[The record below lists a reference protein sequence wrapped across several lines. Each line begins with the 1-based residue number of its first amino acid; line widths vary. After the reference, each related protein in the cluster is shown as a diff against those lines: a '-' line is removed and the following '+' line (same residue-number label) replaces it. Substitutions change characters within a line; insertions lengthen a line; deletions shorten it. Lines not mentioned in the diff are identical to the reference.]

1 VRARNV
7 DKNQVAI
14 VAALR
19 AAGATVQ
26 HLHEVGA
33 GCPDLLIGFRGS
45 NYLIEVK
52 NAAAGG
58 SLNAEQVKW
67 HRDWRGDVRVF
78 TTPGQAFDFVRELA
92 RGAHR

>member
-1 VRARNV
+1 MRARNV
-7 DKNQVAI
+7 DKNQSAI
-14 VAALR
+14 VEALR

-33 GCPDLLIGFRGS
+33 GCPDLLVGFHGR
-45 NYLIEVK
+45 NYLVEVK

-67 HRDWRGDVRVF
+67 HRQWRGDVRVF
-78 TTPGQAFDFVRELA
+78 TSPEQAFDFVRELA
-92 RGAHR
+92 RGATS

>member
-1 VRARNV
+1 MRAKNV
-7 DKNQVAI
+7 DANQTAV

-33 GCPDLLIGFRGS
+33 GCPDLLVGFQG
-45 NYLIEVK
+45 NNFLLEVK
-52 NAAAGG
+52 NLAAGG

-67 HRDWRGDVRVF
+67 HREWRGHVLVI
-78 TTPGQAFDFVRELA
+78 TSPEKAFDFVRELA